1 MILDSAPSWQGDDWQ
16 VALKNLVTD
25 EAGLARQW
33 GHPLAPSATRQRAS
47 DTFPLRIPSD
57 YLQRIPTTDPDHPL
71 LRQFIPSADEMLAAA
86 GFGTDPV
93 GETGKT
99 PRPGILH
106 KYRGRVLLIVSSHCP
121 VHCRYCFRRHFP
133 YDDNRNNREDWLT
146 AIDYIRRD
154 SSIREVIYSG
164 GDPLSAPDNVL
175 HWLTATLATIPHLT
189 RLRVHTRFPVVIPS
203 RITLGLVRWLTGT
216 RLLPTMVLHC
226 NHPDE
231 LDTTVAA
238 SLRTLREAGVT
249 LLNQSVLLKGVNDHA
264 ATLAALSEKL
274 FASGV
279 LPYYLHLLDKV
290 EGAAHFAI
298 PDAEAFAI
306 YRELQAELPGYLLPK
321 LVREKS
327 GESSKTLLIG

>member
-16 VALKNLVTD
+16 VALKNLVTR
-25 EAGLARQW
+25 EADLATHLDRPLEPSVARQQ
-33 GHPLAPSATRQRAS
+33 AVAA
-47 DTFPLRIPSD
+47 FPLRIPSD
-57 YLQRIPTTDPDHPL
+57 YLQRIPTANPDHPL
-71 LRQFIPSADEMLAAA
+71 LRQFIPLAEEMRTAA

-93 GETGKT
+93 GETDKT

-164 GDPLSAPDNVL
+164 GDPLSAPDNLL
-175 HWLTATLATIPHLT
+175 HWLTTTLATIPHLT
-189 RLRVHTRFPVVIPS
+189 RLRVHTRFPIVIPS
-203 RITLGLVRWLTGT
+203 RITPGLIRWLTGT

-231 LDTTVAA
+231 LDTTVVA

-249 LLNQSVLLKGVNDHA
+249 LLNQSVLLKGVNDQV
-264 ATLAALSEKL
+264 ATLSVLSEKL

-279 LPYYLHLLDKV
+279 LPYYLHLLGRWRCTLCRSRCRGLRDLSRAASRAPRLSSPQT
-290 EGAAHFAI
+290 GA
-298 PDAEAFAI
+298 
-306 YRELQAELPGYLLPK
+306 
-321 LVREKS
+321 
-327 GESSKTLLIG
+327 

>member
-1 MILDSAPSWQGDDWQ
+1 
-16 VALKNLVTD
+16 
-25 EAGLARQW
+25 
-33 GHPLAPSATRQRAS
+33 
-47 DTFPLRIPSD
+47 
-57 YLQRIPTTDPDHPL
+57 
-71 LRQFIPSADEMLAAA
+71 MLTVP

-93 GETGKT
+93 GETGRT

-133 YDDNRNNREDWLT
+133 YENNRNNREDWLT
-146 AIDYIRRD
+146 AIDYIRSD

-164 GDPLSAPDNVL
+164 GDPLSAPDSLL
-175 HWLTATLATIPHLT
+175 HWLTATLAAIPHLT
-189 RLRVHTRFPVVIPS
+189 RLRVHTRFPIVIPS
-203 RITLGLVRWLTGT
+203 RITTELIAWLTGT

-231 LDTTVAA
+231 IDTTVVT
-238 SLRTLREAGVT
+238 SLRRLREAGVT
-249 LLNQSVLLKGVNDHA
+249 LLNQSVLLKGVNDNTS
-264 ATLAALSEKL
+264 TLSALSEKL

-321 LVREKS
+321 LVREEG